1 MQDFSPGGR
10 LTGCTP
16 DPSLNH
22 PMTHR
27 IRPVL
32 CLLAGLAGLLPARAS
47 EPGPVPRFTHPGAGQ
62 TFYFVLTDRFANGN
76 PANDTGGFPGG
87 TEDHG
92 FDPTR
97 IGYFHG
103 GDFAGLT
110 AKLDYLKALGTTAV
124 WVTPPFQNKP
134 VQSGSAAYHGY
145 WVTDFLKIDP
155 HLGTNDD
162 FRAFVE
168 QAHARGLKVYM
179 DIIVNHTADVIHF
192 PDNRVDYLEA
202 KTHPLRDGATGA
214 PLAERSFAYNGLG
227 DTARPALS
235 AERSFPHRPIVPAAE
250 KSVKNPAWLNEPIY
264 YHNRGNSAFRD
275 ESSVHGDFVGL
286 DDVFTEH
293 PRVVQGMIEIFSS
306 WVKDYGVD
314 GFRIDTARHVNGEFW
329 QAFGPAIR
337 AAARAAGRPAF
348 IQFGEVAVD
357 DNVDVLSEFST
368 HLPLDTTLDFGFFTA
383 ARRFVAKG
391 GTAAALSDLFQR
403 DDLYTD
409 HDSNIHST
417 TTFIGN
423 HDAGRFGYFL
433 QQDNPGAT
441 PARLADLVKL
451 GHGLLYLSRG
461 QPVVYYGDEQGMV
474 GRGGN
479 DMQARED
486 MFPSQAPDFRNA
498 PLLGTTRTGADDKF
512 DPAHPFYRFFA
523 QLADL
528 RAAHPALRTG
538 AMLLRDSGQ
547 PGLFAFSRIERGEK
561 VEYLAAFNNSRQEK
575 LAALLPTSQ
584 PAGAAFRLLFDS
596 RTGTGTDTTVTADAG
611 GRVNVELDP
620 LQFAVWRAAAPLAA
634 QSGPL
639 RVALVNPAD
648 NATLAF
654 TQREY
659 DGHLFPSRQ
668 ELRAEVGGN
677 DGFAEV
683 TFVLQ
688 RASRPD
694 QYELL
699 GTDDAAPY
707 RVFWRPP
714 PDLAPGEELTFT
726 ATVTDLRGRT
736 AAASVAGLKVAPAKF
751 PFGIAGA
758 TVPVIT
764 SPPPATTALA
774 AGTLLTLRVAAEGT
788 GPLEYQWIRDDAEIP
803 GGTDAELS
811 VTAPGRYVALVRNRA
826 GTVFAPAMVVTADPV
841 APLAGARI
849 ETHAALSSKFV
860 PARRVDVWLPP
871 GYDANPTERYPVIYM
886 HDGQN
891 LFDPATSYGNV
902 PWSADTAMARLI
914 AAGRTRGAI
923 IVGIWNTSARFAEY
937 LPQKAVPDAAYA
949 ALVKQ
954 FNLSAVPPRGDDYL
968 KYLVT
973 ELKPFIDRT
982 YRTRPEREYTS
993 TMGSSMGGLI
1003 SAYAICE
1010 YPEVFGGAGCVSI
1023 HWPLGD
1029 GVIIDWFARH
1039 LPKPDVHRLYFDFGT
1054 ETLDAAY
1061 EPYQRRVDDVMR
1073 TAGYREGR
1081 DWLTGKFH
1089 GAIHSERSWRERVD
1103 IPLSFLLAR

>member
-1 MQDFSPGGR
+1 MNP
-10 LTGCTP
+10 
-16 DPSLNH
+16 
-22 PMTHR
+22 R
-27 IRPVL
+27 ILPVL
-32 CLLAGLAGLLPARAS
+32 CLLAAALTLRAA

-87 TEDHG
+87 TEEHG

-162 FRAFVE
+162 FRAFVA

-192 PDNRVDYLEA
+192 PDNRVDYLDA

-214 PLAERSFAYNGLG
+214 PLTERSFAYNGLG
-227 DTARPALS
+227 DTARPPLS
-235 AERSFPHRPIVPAAE
+235 AERSFPHRPVVPAAE
-250 KSVKNPAWLNEPIY
+250 KSVKNPAWLNDPVF

-368 HLPLDTTLDFGFFTA
+368 LLPLDTTLDFGFFTA
-383 ARRFVAKG
+383 ARRFVAKAG
-391 GTAAALSDLFQR
+391 PAAALTDLFQR

-409 HDSNIHST
+409 HDSNIHTT

-433 QQDNPGAT
+433 QQDNPGAP
-441 PARLADLVKL
+441 PALLAELMKL

-486 MFPSQAPDFRNA
+486 MFPSQAPDFRAA
-498 PLLGTTRTGADDKF
+498 PLLATTRTGADDKF
-512 DPAHPFYRFFA
+512 DPAHPFYQFFA
-523 QLADL
+523 KLAAL

-538 AMLLRDSGQ
+538 AMLLRDSGE

-561 VEYLAAFNNSRQEK
+561 VEYLVALNNSRREK
-575 LAALLPTSQ
+575 LSAALPTSQ
-584 PAGAAFRLLFDS
+584 PAGATFRLLFDS
-596 RTGTGTDTTVTADAG
+596 RTGTGADAALATDAA
-611 GRVNVELDP
+611 GRLAVALDP

-648 NATLAF
+648 GATLAF
-654 TQREY
+654 SQREY
-659 DGHLFPSRQ
+659 DGHLFPTRQ
-668 ELRAEVGGN
+668 EIRAEVGGN

-688 RASRPD
+688 RASRPG

-714 PDLAPGEELTFT
+714 PDLAPGEQLTFT

-736 AAASVAGLKVAPAKF
+736 ASAGVTGVKVAPAKF
-751 PFGIAGA
+751 PFGIVGA
-758 TVPVIT
+758 TVPVIQ
-764 SPPPATTALA
+764 SAPPATVALA
-774 AGTLLTLRVAAEGT
+774 AGNLLTLRVAAEGT
-788 GPLEYQWIRDDAEIP
+788 GPLEYQWIRDEAEIS
-803 GGTDAELS
+803 GGTDAVLN
-811 VTAPGRYVALVRNRA
+811 VTTPGRYVALVRNRA
-826 GTVFAPAMVVTADPV
+826 GTVFAPATIVTADPV
-841 APLAGARI
+841 AALPGARV
-849 ETHAALSSKFV
+849 ETHAALPSKFV
-860 PARRVDVWLPP
+860 PPRRVDVWLPP
-871 GYDANPTERYPVIYM
+871 GYDANPAERYPVIYM

-891 LFDPATSYGNV
+891 LFDLATSYGHI
-902 PWSADTAMARLI
+902 PWSADTAMARLM
-914 AAGRTRGAI
+914 ASGRTRGAI
-923 IVGIWNTSARFAEY
+923 IVGIWNTQARFAEY
-937 LPQKAVPDAAYA
+937 LPQKAVPDAAYET
-949 ALVKQ
+949 LVKQ
-954 FNLSAVPPRGDDYL
+954 FNLTRVPPRGDDYL

-982 YRTRPEREYTS
+982 YRTRPEREHTS

-1039 LPKPDVHRLYFDFGT
+1039 LPRPGVHRIYFDFGT

-1061 EPYQRRVDDVMR
+1061 EPYQRRVDDIMR
-1073 TAGYREGR
+1073 AAGYREGR

-1089 GAIHSERSWRERVD
+1089 GALHSERSWRERVD

>member
-1 MQDFSPGGR
+1 MQDFSPAVR
-10 LTGCTP
+10 LTGP
-16 DPSLNH
+16 GPGASSNH
-22 PMTHR
+22 PMTPR

-32 CLLAGLAGLLPARAS
+32 CLLAGLAGLLTARAS
-47 EPGPVPRFTHPGAGQ
+47 GPGPVPRFTHPGAGQ

-87 TEDHG
+87 TEEHG

-110 AKLDYLKALGTTAV
+110 ARLDYLKALGTTAV

-155 HLGTNDD
+155 HLGTNDE
-162 FRAFVE
+162 FRAFVG

-192 PDNRVDYLEA
+192 PDNRVYYLDS
-202 KTHPLRDGATGA
+202 KTHPLRDAATGA
-214 PLAERSFAYNGLG
+214 PLTERGFAYNGLG
-227 DTARPALS
+227 DTTRPPLDAG
-235 AERSFPHRPIVPAAE
+235 RSFPYRPIVPAAE
-250 KSVKNPAWLNEPIY
+250 KSVKNPAWLNDPVF

-306 WVKDYGVD
+306 WVKDYGID
-314 GFRIDTARHVNGEFW
+314 GFRIDTARHVNAEFW

-383 ARRFVAKG
+383 ARRFVAKAG
-391 GTAAALSDLFQR
+391 PAAALTDLFQR

-433 QQDNPGAT
+433 QQDNPGAS
-441 PARLADLVKL
+441 PALLADLMKL

-486 MFPSQAPDFRNA
+486 MFPSQAPDFRDA
-498 PLLGTTRTGADDKF
+498 PLLATTRTGADDKF
-512 DPAHPFYRFFA
+512 DPAHPFYQFFA
-523 QLADL
+523 KLAAL

-561 VEYLAAFNNSRQEK
+561 IEYLVALNNSRREK
-575 LAALLPTSQ
+575 LATALPTSQ
-584 PAGAAFRLLFDS
+584 PAGAVFQLLFDS
-596 RTGTGTDTTVTADAG
+596 RTGTGADAG
-611 GRVNVELDP
+611 VAADSAGRLAVELDP

-639 RVALVNPAD
+639 RVALVNPTD

-654 TQREY
+654 SQREY

-668 ELRAEVGGN
+668 EIRAEVGGN

-688 RASRPD
+688 RASRPG

-714 PDLAPGEELTFT
+714 PDLAPGEKLTFT

-736 AAASVAGLKVAPAKF
+736 ATAGVAGLKVAPAKF

-758 TVPVIT
+758 TVPVIK
-764 SPPPATTALA
+764 SAPPATAALA

-788 GPLEYQWIRDDAEIP
+788 GPLEYQWIRDEAEIP

-826 GTVFAPAMVVTADPV
+826 GTVFAPATIVTADPV
-841 APLAGARI
+841 AALPGARV
-849 ETHAALSSKFV
+849 ETHAALPSKFV
-860 PARRVDVWLPP
+860 PPRRVDVWLPP
-871 GYDANPTERYPVIYM
+871 GYDANQAGRYPVIYM

-902 PWSADTAMARLI
+902 PWSADTALARLM
-914 AAGRTRGAI
+914 AAGRTSGAI
-923 IVGIWNTSARFAEY
+923 IVGIWNTPARFAEY

-954 FNLSAVPPRGDDYL
+954 FNLSPVPPRGDDYL

-982 YRTRPEREYTS
+982 YRTRPEREHTS

-1039 LPKPDVHRLYFDFGT
+1039 LPRPGVHRIYFDFGT
-1054 ETLDAAY
+1054 ETLDASY
-1061 EPYQRRVDDVMR
+1061 EPYQRRVDAVMR
-1073 TAGYREGR
+1073 AAGYREGR

-1089 GAIHSERSWRERVD
+1089 GAQHSERSWRERVD

>member
-1 MQDFSPGGR
+1 MNSPIH
-10 LTGCTP
+10 LVWT
-16 DPSLNH
+16 
-22 PMTHR
+22 
-27 IRPVL
+27 
-32 CLLAGLAGLLPARAS
+32 LLAVFVPLSALPAA
-47 EPGPVPRFTHPGAGQ
+47 PGPVPRFTHSGAGQ

-110 AKLDYLKALGTTAV
+110 AKLDYLKGLGTTAV

-134 VQSGSAAYHGY
+134 VQSGSAGYHGY

-162 FRAFVE
+162 FRNFVAA
-168 QAHARGLKVYM
+168 AHARGLKVYM

-192 PDNRVDYLEA
+192 PENRIDYLDA
-202 KTHPLRDGATGA
+202 KTHPLRDGTTGA
-214 PLAERSFAYNGLG
+214 SLTEHRFAYNGLG
-227 DTARPALS
+227 DTARPPLS
-235 AERSFPHRPIVPAAE
+235 AERSFPYRPIVPAAE
-250 KSVKNPAWLNEPIY
+250 KTVKNPAWLNDVTF

-314 GFRIDTARHVNGEFW
+314 GFRIDTARHVNVEFW

-348 IQFGEVAVD
+348 IQFGEVANETLD
-357 DNVDVLSEFST
+357 LELLSEFST
-368 HLPLDTTLDFGFFTA
+368 YMPLDTTLDFGFFTA

-391 GTAAALSDLFQR
+391 GTAAALGDVFQR

-433 QQDNPGAT
+433 QQDNPGAP
-441 PARLADLVKL
+441 PALLVDLVKL

-486 MFPSQAPDFRNA
+486 MFPSRAPDFRHA
-498 PLLGTTRTGADDKF
+498 PLLATTRTGADDKF
-512 DPAHPFYRFFA
+512 DPAHPFYTFFA
-523 QLADL
+523 KLAAL

-561 VEYLAAFNNSRQEK
+561 VEYLVAFNNSRREK
-575 LAALLPTSQ
+575 LAVALPTSQ
-584 PAGAAFRLLFDS
+584 PAGATFQLLFDS
-596 RTGTGTDTTVTADAG
+596 RTGTGADTRFTADSA
-611 GRVNVELDP
+611 GRVAVELDP
-620 LQFAVWRAAAPLAA
+620 LQFAVWQAAAPLTA
-634 QSGPL
+634 QAGPL
-639 RVALVNPAD
+639 RVALVNPAE
-648 NATLAF
+648 NATLTF
-654 TQREY
+654 SQREF
-659 DGHLFPSRQ
+659 DGLTLISRQ
-668 ELRAEVGGN
+668 ELKAEVGGN

-688 RASRPD
+688 RASRPG

-714 PDLAPGEELTFT
+714 PDLAPGESLTFT

-736 AAASVAGLKVAPAKF
+736 ATASVAGVKVAPAKF

-758 TVPVIT
+758 TVPVIN
-764 SPPPATTALA
+764 SAPPATAALA
-774 AGTLLTLRVAAEGT
+774 AGTLLTLRVASAGT
-788 GPLEYQWIRDDAEIP
+788 GPLEYQWIRDEAEIS
-803 GGTDAELS
+803 GATDAELS

-826 GTVFAPAMVVTADPV
+826 GTVFAPATVVAADPV
-841 APLAGARI
+841 AALSGARV
-849 ETHAALSSKFV
+849 ETHADLPSKFV
-860 PARRVDVWLPP
+860 PPRRVDVWLPP
-871 GYDANPTERYPVIYM
+871 GYDANATERYPVIYM

-891 LFDPATSYGNV
+891 LFDPATSYGHI
-902 PWSADTAMARLI
+902 PWSADVAMARLM
-914 AAGRTRGAI
+914 ATGRTRGAI
-923 IVGIWNTSARFAEY
+923 IVGLWNTAARFAEY
-937 LPQKAVPDAAYA
+937 LPQKAVPEAAYA
-949 ALVKQ
+949 DLVRQ

-982 YRTRPEREYTS
+982 YRTRPEREHTA

-1029 GVIIDWFARH
+1029 GVLIDWFARH
-1039 LPKPDVHRLYFDFGT
+1039 LPKPGAHRIYFDFGT
-1054 ETLDAAY
+1054 ETLDATY

-1073 TAGYREGR
+1073 AAGYREGR

-1089 GAIHSERSWRERVD
+1089 GAQHSERAWRERVD
-1103 IPLSFLLAR
+1103 IPLAFLLQD